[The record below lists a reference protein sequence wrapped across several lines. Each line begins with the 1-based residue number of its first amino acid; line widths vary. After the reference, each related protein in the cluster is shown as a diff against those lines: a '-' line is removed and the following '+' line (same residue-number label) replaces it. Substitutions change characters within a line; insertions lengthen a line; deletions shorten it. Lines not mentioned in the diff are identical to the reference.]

1 MNADKAQ
8 TGVLSG
14 WLTWVGAL
22 LAIAAAY
29 WICLRYLYPGYFS
42 PLSAFHIDFYEYASF
57 RDKQLSQILKY
68 PRPAAYYAMKVLSL
82 GGLYGSMAGGIAVA
96 LAGIGLT
103 VVLVRQLAA
112 TALARLPL
120 AALLYALLLFA
131 HPDFYFEHRHDLPA
145 EVSYLLAIGS
155 LICWKE
161 FLKRRRQ
168 ALGIGMLVAA
178 FCLVVLFAFAKETY
192 YGSVLCLIAGMVWL
206 DRQNA
211 KQHLGF
217 FCVVAAVEAASFFW
231 TAHLNGPFVNTH
243 AAAENTYRMVLAP
256 ASLIKTYWYYWSH
269 LVNPFLLL
277 LLGWVEYL
285 LKGRAR
291 DPLIAGTFIL
301 AGMAAFG
308 PHAVLP
314 NHMFE
319 EYAWVAA
326 PLLLAPILLIGN
338 VTGWRALVVGALAVL
353 TVFGPAGY
361 RASYQS
367 PELAFE
373 LMQDKTGRNLA
384 RSIKKL
390 HTIPPDTR
398 VLVVGLD
405 ATYVPFQSES
415 FMLEEFGERNI
426 WTLVGGP
433 DIQERKPN
441 RVMRAVSVD
450 RVQLDAYDQLV
461 TFDSDG
467 VLQSIRAVSSV
478 PAAEREKPYLLV
490 PQLKSY
496 AEFAEMYPREG
507 YRKFMAANVCLD
519 WGLWSEAQRYLA
531 GAAET
536 GGANDGTYKQLMDRL
551 DKGLR
556 AQAALSAV
564 VQSTTLT
571 ARPVRVIDD
580 GSGLGATEL
589 LWTISPPRQCQ
600 IRIGAPDG
608 KLFAVAAADGR
619 SKTDKWVTNG
629 MKFFLQDVSDG
640 RPLTLANTLAEVTIE
655 VVKK

>member
-1 MNADKAQ
+1 
-8 TGVLSG
+8 
-14 WLTWVGAL
+14 
-22 LAIAAAY
+22 
-29 WICLRYLYPGYFS
+29 
-42 PLSAFHIDFYEYASF
+42 
-57 RDKQLSQILKY
+57 
-68 PRPAAYYAMKVLSL
+68 
-82 GGLYGSMAGGIAVA
+82 
-96 LAGIGLT
+96 
-103 VVLVRQLAA
+103 
-112 TALARLPL
+112 
-120 AALLYALLLFA
+120 
-131 HPDFYFEHRHDLPA
+131 
-145 EVSYLLAIGS
+145 
-155 LICWKE
+155 
-161 FLKRRRQ
+161 
-168 ALGIGMLVAA
+168 
-178 FCLVVLFAFAKETY
+178 
-192 YGSVLCLIAGMVWL
+192 
-206 DRQNA
+206 
-211 KQHLGF
+211 
-217 FCVVAAVEAASFFW
+217 
-231 TAHLNGPFVNTH
+231 
-243 AAAENTYRMVLAP
+243 
-256 ASLIKTYWYYWSH
+256 
-269 LVNPFLLL
+269 
-277 LLGWVEYL
+277 
-285 LKGRAR
+285 
-291 DPLIAGTFIL
+291 
-301 AGMAAFG
+301 
-308 PHAVLP
+308 
-314 NHMFE
+314 
-319 EYAWVAA
+319 
-326 PLLLAPILLIGN
+326 
-338 VTGWRALVVGALAVL
+338 
-353 TVFGPAGY
+353 
-361 RASYQS
+361 
-367 PELAFE
+367 
-373 LMQDKTGRNLA
+373 
-384 RSIKKL
+384 
-390 HTIPPDTR
+390 
-398 VLVVGLD
+398 
-405 ATYVPFQSES
+405 
-415 FMLEEFGERNI
+415 MLEEFGERNI